1 MAMIAMVLSTV
12 PTGGGAAGPPIYPDL
27 QTLAPSGLYVERTS
41 AGRFLLRF
49 DNTVGNY
56 GGRLEITV
64 DGSRN
69 IYQNVYDQLMGG
81 SRVVSQRVDSDLI
94 YHPTHNHFHFKDFA
108 RYELLKQDRAG
119 VYRNT
124 SRRGTKTTFCIL
136 DYERITTNGPSS
148 PQYATCGATVQGLSA
163 GWGDTYYAGLP
174 DQWVD
179 LGTTMLA
186 DGSYLLRSTADPYNK
201 LMESND
207 GNNVG
212 NTYFTVSNGS
222 LSVTGA
228 PALCSVTPDR
238 GPVGSIVQLNCS
250 RFNANETVDIY
261 WGSTSTSP
269 RGTVNANGSGAVTSS
284 VTIPA
289 SDIGNHYVIA
299 RGRSSGKQAAALFNT
314 SPSAAINVSS
324 GTVGTT
330 VQVTGYGFS
339 AGETVSVRYFVNS
352 TSSTLIGTGAASS
365 NGTATISFAIPASV
379 YGAHKI
385 DVIGGSS
392 GGKGTTSFSVA
403 PSVTLIPNAT
413 SAGETFGV
421 SLRGYG
427 ARESVQ
433 ITLVSTGA
441 LLGTLTAS
449 SSGSTTAG
457 GSPITVPA
465 TVAPGTYEVRAQGA
479 STNAAASATLSVT
492 GAAPAGEATP
502 SPTAGTE
509 TATAEPSPTETATAT
524 ATETASPT
532 ETETATPTESPTT
545 APTEAPPT
553 NATPVADAGPD
564 STKVDVDG
572 DGAEPVFLNGSGSDD
587 PDGRLVTTVWTLGEV
602 VLSDRIVDTVLLPV
616 GMHTIVLTVTDS
628 DGATA
633 TDEVVITIDPSS
645 QPAANERAEPA
656 NEDAGDPSA

>member
-1 MAMIAMVLSTV
+1 
-12 PTGGGAAGPPIYPDL
+12 
-27 QTLAPSGLYVERTS
+27 
-41 AGRFLLRF
+41 
-49 DNTVGNY
+49 
-56 GGRLEITV
+56 
-64 DGSRN
+64 
-69 IYQNVYDQLMGG
+69 
-81 SRVVSQRVDSDLI
+81 
-94 YHPTHNHFHFKDFA
+94 
-108 RYELLKQDRAG
+108 
-119 VYRNT
+119 
-124 SRRGTKTTFCIL
+124 
-136 DYERITTNGPSS
+136 
-148 PQYATCGATVQGLSA
+148 
-163 GWGDTYYAGLP
+163 
-174 DQWVD
+174 
-179 LGTTMLA
+179 
-186 DGSYLLRSTADPYNK
+186 
-201 LMESND
+201 
-207 GNNVG
+207 
-212 NTYFTVSNGS
+212 
-222 LSVTGA
+222 
-228 PALCSVTPDR
+228 
-238 GPVGSIVQLNCS
+238 
-250 RFNANETVDIY
+250 
-261 WGSTSTSP
+261 
-269 RGTVNANGSGAVTSS
+269 
-284 VTIPA
+284 
-289 SDIGNHYVIA
+289 
-299 RGRSSGKQAAALFNT
+299 
-314 SPSAAINVSS
+314 
-324 GTVGTT
+324 
-330 VQVTGYGFS
+330 VTGYGFS

-392 GGKGTTSFSVA
+392 GGKATTSFSVA

-465 TVAPGTYEVRAQGA
+465 TVAPGTYEVRAQGS

-502 SPTAGTE
+502 SPTAG
-509 TATAEPSPTETATAT
+509 T

-616 GMHTIVLTVTDS
+616 GTHTIVLTVMDS

-645 QPAANERAEPA
+645 QPAANESAEPA